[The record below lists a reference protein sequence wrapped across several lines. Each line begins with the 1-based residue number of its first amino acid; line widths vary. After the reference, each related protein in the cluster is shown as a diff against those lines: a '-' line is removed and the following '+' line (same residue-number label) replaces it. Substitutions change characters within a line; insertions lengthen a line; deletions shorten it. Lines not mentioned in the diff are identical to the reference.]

1 MGDRKSILVVDDD
14 DALCTA
20 LKAKFGEKGYEVTVA
35 KDGEEA
41 LKLLREHD
49 FSVVVTDLHMPNVD
63 GFEVIDQIKTTRN
76 ATVPCYV
83 ITNLGSDLY
92 CDRAMKLGA
101 RKCFV
106 KSLMSLR
113 DIVEAIDRNIN

>member
-1 MGDRKSILVVDDD
+1 MGDRKSMLVVDDD
-14 DALCTA
+14 DALCIA

-41 LKLLREHD
+41 IKLLREKD

-76 ATVPCYV
+76 AAVPCYV

-92 CDRAMKLGA
+92 CERAIKLGA
-101 RKCFV
+101 KHCFI
-106 KSLMSLR
+106 KSLISLR
-113 DIVEAIDRNIN
+113 DIVESIDRNIN

>member
-20 LKAKFGEKGYEVTVA
+20 LKAQFGEKGYEETVA

-76 ATVPCYV
+76 AAVPCYV

-92 CDRAMKLGA
+92 CERAIKLGA
-101 RKCFV
+101 KHCFIQ
-106 KSLMSLR
+106 SLISLR
-113 DIVEAIDRNIN
+113 DIVEAIDRHIV

>member
-1 MGDRKSILVVDDD
+1 
-14 DALCTA
+14 
-20 LKAKFGEKGYEVTVA
+20 
-35 KDGEEA
+35 
-41 LKLLREHD
+41 
-49 FSVVVTDLHMPNVD
+49 MPNVD